1 MVQRYHVPH
10 RAGRPAVV
18 TWTGGVSVA
27 WPVGEGAGGRERRAA
42 AGEVRLHPDG
52 VGPRGVLRRKRA
64 ARRAGTHRQRLAW
77 ASWAFLPGWEA
88 RAGVQYIGKAYA
100 DVANTVT
107 RPAYTVVN
115 ASLDYL
121 PTDNT
126 KLSLRSFN
134 LFDEVYAVTSG
145 TTSWMLGQPRSA
157 ELAFSMTF

>member
-1 MVQRYHVPH
+1 M
-10 RAGRPAVV
+10 
-18 TWTGGVSVA
+18 
-27 WPVGEGAGGRERRAA
+27 
-42 AGEVRLHPDG
+42 
-52 VGPRGVLRRKRA
+52 
-64 ARRAGTHRQRLAW
+64 
-77 ASWAFLPGWEA
+77 
-88 RAGVQYIGKAYA
+88 QYIGKAYA